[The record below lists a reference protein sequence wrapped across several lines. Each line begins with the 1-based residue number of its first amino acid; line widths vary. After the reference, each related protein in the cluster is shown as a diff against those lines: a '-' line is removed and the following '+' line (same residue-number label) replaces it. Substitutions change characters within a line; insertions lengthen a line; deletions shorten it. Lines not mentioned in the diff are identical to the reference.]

1 MNTII
6 DIIEIFIKEIVQQ
19 TFFVEN
25 PRLQDERNAIILAER
40 IANGDY
46 IIGVTDGEEYP
57 KPKNNY
63 HGEGIKSIIFTY
75 MNKYE
80 YDNDVKNILLF
91 VLNFIKQ
98 QFENN
103 TETNINTS
111 LELIEVI
118 NNIYASQLFNIYCPD
133 ASDEEKEWFSFNLDL
148 FNKKYKTR
156 NINILRIFLHQN
168 S

>member
-1 MNTII
+1 MNIII

-19 TFFVEN
+19 KIIVVN
-25 PRLQDERNAIILAER
+25 PRLEDENNAIILAER

-46 IIGVTDGEEYP
+46 IMGETDGEEFP
-57 KPKNNY
+57 GAKNHY
-63 HGEGIKSIIFTY
+63 HGEGIKSKIFSY

-103 TETNINTS
+103 SETNINTS

-118 NNIYASQLFNIYCPD
+118 NNIYAGQLFNIYCPD

-148 FNKKYKTR
+148 FNKRYKTR
-156 NINILRIFLHQN
+156 NIDTLRIFLHQN